1 MNSLTYK
8 NAVAYLD
15 GFTNYERA
23 LSYPYNGS
31 SMNLRRVEELCGRLG
46 HPQRKIKAIHIAGT
60 KGKGSTAAILAAI
73 LKSAGYKTGL
83 FISPHLVD
91 LRERIQI
98 GDRLITED
106 ELAEL
111 IGSIKPHADRIQASA
126 EFGELTYF
134 ELLTVLAFCYFA
146 AEEAEVSILEVGLGG
161 RFDATNVIEPLISVI
176 TPISF
181 DHTDILGTTLESITE
196 EKAQIIKEGG
206 KVVVASQPP
215 EVMAV
220 IRRRCEE
227 MQAEL
232 YPCKEII
239 SINIRQISNIGCLFS
254 LHSSAKHYDHLWL
267 PLLGRHQVENAA
279 TAIAAIEQLP
289 PEIGDISFQTVR
301 QGLSELSWP
310 GRVQIV
316 ERRPYLVLDGAHNV
330 ASIRA
335 LRDTLQEIL
344 SFRRAIVVLGI
355 AADKDIA
362 GIIQE
367 LLPFAEEFIITRAK
381 TGRFETRDRIE
392 MELRGSGK
400 KVVVTDDL
408 PTAISRA
415 RADALP
421 EECIV
426 VTGSLYLVGEAM
438 ECLGIGNI
446 TDKP

>member
-8 NAVAYLD
+8 EAVAYLD

-23 LSYPYNGS
+23 LRYPYNGS

-73 LKSAGYKTGL
+73 LKAAGHKTGL
-83 FISPHLVD
+83 FISPHLVE

-98 GDRLITED
+98 SDLLITED
-106 ELAEL
+106 ELAEH
-111 IGSIKPHADRIQASA
+111 ISSIKPHADRIQAST

-146 AEEAEVSILEVGLGG
+146 EKEAEVSILEVGLGG

-181 DHTDILGTTLESITE
+181 DHTDILGNTLESIAE

-206 KVVVASQPP
+206 KVVVASQPA
-215 EVMAV
+215 EAMAV
-220 IRRRCEE
+220 IRRRCKK
-227 MQAEL
+227 MQAKL
-232 YPCKEII
+232 YPSKETV
-239 SINIRQISNIGCLFS
+239 SITIHQISNIGCLFS
-254 LHSSAKHYDHLWL
+254 LHSPAKHYDHLWL

-316 ERRPYLVLDGAHNV
+316 ERQPYLILDGAHNV

-335 LRDTLQEIL
+335 LRDTLQEVL

-392 MELRGSGK
+392 MELRDSGK

-438 ECLGIGNI
+438 EYLGI
-446 TDKP
+446 K

>member
-1 MNSLTYK
+1 MSGLTYK
-8 NAVAYLD
+8 DAIAYLD

-23 LSYPYNGS
+23 LRYPYNGS

-46 HPQRKIKAIHIAGT
+46 HPQRKLKAIHIAGT
-60 KGKGSTAAILAAI
+60 KGKGSTAAILASI
-73 LKSAGYKTGL
+73 LKAAGYKTGL

-91 LRERIQI
+91 LRERIQVN
-98 GDRLITED
+98 DRLISED
-106 ELAEL
+106 ELAGL
-111 IGSIKPHADRIQASA
+111 ISSTKPHADRIQASG

-134 ELLTVLAFCYFA
+134 ELLTVLAFCYFVEKQA
-146 AEEAEVSILEVGLGG
+146 DIAILEVGLGG
-161 RFDATNVIEPLISVI
+161 RFDATNVIEPLISII
-176 TPISF
+176 TPISL
-181 DHTDILGTTLESITE
+181 DHTDILGSTLESIAE
-196 EKAQIIKEGG
+196 EKAQIIKERG
-206 KVVVASQPP
+206 KVVIASQPP
-215 EVMAV
+215 EAMAV
-220 IRRRCEE
+220 IRRRGEK

-239 SINIRQISNIGCLFS
+239 STTIHQISNTGCLFS
-254 LHSSAKHYDHLWL
+254 LHSPTKHYDHLWL

-289 PEIGDISFQTVR
+289 PEIGGISFQAVK

-335 LRDTLQEIL
+335 LRETLQEVL

-362 GIIQE
+362 GIVQE

-392 MELRGSGK
+392 MELRGSDK

-426 VTGSLYLVGEAM
+426 VTGSFYLVGEAM
-438 ECLGIGNI
+438 EYLGIGNNYR
-446 TDKP
+446 